1 MGLRLP
7 EFREIQVRDL
17 RDSSPFLQ
25 VILEPL
31 NQMIQYLKQA
41 FNGNIGASNLS
52 IQTIM
57 LRIEAPFQET
67 RIAKDKPDSVYT
79 VQVAQIL
86 DQDGNP
92 LTGQSG
98 VLWYEDGNSI
108 VITDIL
114 GLVVSV
120 VYNIKLM
127 ALYE

>member
-1 MGLRLP
+1 
-7 EFREIQVRDL
+7 
-17 RDSSPFLQ
+17 
-25 VILEPL
+25 
-31 NQMIQYLKQA
+31 MIQYLKQA

-67 RIAKDKPDSVYT
+67 KIAKDKPDSVYT